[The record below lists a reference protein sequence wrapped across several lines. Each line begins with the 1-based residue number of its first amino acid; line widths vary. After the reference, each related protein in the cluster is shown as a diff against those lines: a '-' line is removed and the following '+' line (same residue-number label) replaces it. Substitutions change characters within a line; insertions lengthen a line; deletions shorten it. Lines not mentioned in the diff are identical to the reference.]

1 MNRQSQT
8 VGFDGDMLGLI
19 SKNWWVM
26 LLRELFAIV
35 FGIITIVWPG
45 LTLLGL
51 IWLFGA
57 YAIGDGAVEIWSGI
71 TNRGRHDRWW
81 VEILIGLAGIVAGIL
96 VISWPG
102 LSTLALM
109 YLIAAWMVVMGVFQV
124 IYAVRVRKEISNEVW
139 IILSGVLSVALGLFF
154 FAFPGDGAISLVWL
168 IGIYAVFFGALLVL
182 FSFRARKGLSA

>member
-1 MNRQSQT
+1 MDRQRPES
-8 VGFDGDMLGLI
+8 GFDLGMLGLI
-19 SKNWWVM
+19 SRHWWVM
-26 LLRELFAIV
+26 LLRGALAIV
-35 FGIITIVWPG
+35 FGIIAIVWPG

-71 TNRGRHDRWW
+71 QNRNRHDRWW

-102 LSTLALM
+102 LSALALI
-109 YLIAAWMVVMGVFQV
+109 YLIAAWMVVMGGFQV
-124 IYAVRVRKEISNEVW
+124 IYAIRVRKEISNEVW
-139 IILSGVLSVALGLFF
+139 IALSGALSVLLGLFF

-168 IGIYAVFFGALLVL
+168 IGIYAVFFGVLLVM
-182 FSFRARKGLSA
+182 FAFRARKGFNS